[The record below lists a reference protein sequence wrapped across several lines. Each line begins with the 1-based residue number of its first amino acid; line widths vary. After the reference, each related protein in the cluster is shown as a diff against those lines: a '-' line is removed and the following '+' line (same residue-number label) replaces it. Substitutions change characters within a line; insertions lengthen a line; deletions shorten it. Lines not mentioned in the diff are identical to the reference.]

1 MRKNILIT
9 GASSGLGM
17 GIAREFAAKGHS
29 LALCARRA
37 EALEELRSE
46 LASRYPQQTFL
57 VEPLDVND
65 HSAVFSVF
73 NKIRDAM
80 GKLDR
85 VVVNA
90 GIGKGV
96 GIGKGGFNANLQTA
110 MTNFVAALAQC
121 EAAVGIFREQNAGHL
136 VTISSVSAVRGFR
149 GALTTYAATKA
160 GLANLS
166 EGIRMELM
174 STPIK
179 VTTIFPGY
187 ILTDIN
193 KDIKNAPFR
202 VDLETGCKALV
213 KAINKEPDEAYVPNW
228 PWTAMARLMKTLPLS
243 QLKRF
248 S

>member
-9 GASSGLGM
+9 GASSGLGLGM
-17 GIAREFAAKGHS
+17 ARKFADNGHN
-29 LALCARRA
+29 LALCARRT
-37 EALEELRSE
+37 EELEKLKAE
-46 LASRYPQQTFL
+46 LQTAHPGIQ
-57 VEPLDVND
+57 VEVAALDVND
-65 HSAVFSVF
+65 HPAVFSTF
-73 NKIRDAM
+73 RQIQQRF
-80 GKLDR
+80 GSLDR
-85 VVVNA
+85 VIVNA

-96 GIGKGGFNANLQTA
+96 SIGRGGFKANQQTA
-110 MTNFVAALAQC
+110 ETNFIAALAQC
-121 EAAVGIFREQNAGHL
+121 EAAVEIFREQNAGHL

-160 GLANLS
+160 ALANLS
-166 EGIRMELM
+166 EGIRMDLM
-174 STPIK
+174 NTPIK

-193 KDIKNAPFR
+193 KDISNAPFR

-213 KAINKEPDEAYVPNW
+213 KAINREPDEAYVPGW
-228 PWTAMARLMKTLPLS
+228 PWTAMARIMKTLPLS